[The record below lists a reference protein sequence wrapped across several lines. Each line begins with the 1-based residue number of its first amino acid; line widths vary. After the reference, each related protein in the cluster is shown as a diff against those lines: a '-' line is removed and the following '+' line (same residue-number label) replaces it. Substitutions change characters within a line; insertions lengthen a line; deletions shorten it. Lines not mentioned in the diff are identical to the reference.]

1 MTRLYNRG
9 DKGDYATHFQ
19 IIKATFITVPKDI
32 RYTTHFSLDLTRLR
46 PDHALLH
53 NRSATSLT
61 NAQISLFHTFTS
73 RLPPACPSTSPPPA
87 KRSATAPAHLHRK
100 VIVESRMPTSPSVD
114 ELSEARNE
122 EIQHHRLFGPI
133 RDRNR
138 GRRRPQGNR

>member
-9 DKGDYATHFQ
+9 DKGDYATHFR

-61 NAQISLFHTFTS
+61 SARISLFHTFS
-73 RLPPACPSTSPPPA
+73 VPSSASLPFNVSPPE
-87 KRSATAPAHLHRK
+87 KRSAKAPAHLHRK
-100 VIVESRMPTSPSVD
+100 AIVESRMPTSPSVD